1 MKIYTK
7 KGDHGQT
14 SLLNERVSK
23 TDLRIEIN
31 GQIDELLVELAM
43 FIEAIKEKGEDNI
56 YLQLKAIY
64 RDLFKL
70 MSIIADK
77 QKVLNLSIND
87 TDITKLEQ
95 TIDSLSEHLPP
106 LNSFIYYMGTKEA
119 MVCQK
124 IRAKV
129 RSVERLMVH
138 LFETD
143 ELDERILM
151 YLNRL
156 SDYFYTLGR
165 YLNVLSGYEEEK
177 LIL

>member
-43 FIEAIKEKGEDNI
+43 FIETIKEKGEDNI

-129 RSVERLMVH
+129 RGVERLMVH

>member
-106 LNSFIYYMGTKEA
+106 LNNFIYYMGTKEA

-129 RSVERLMVH
+129 RGVERLMVH

>member
-43 FIEAIKEKGEDNI
+43 FIETVKEKGEDNI

-129 RSVERLMVH
+129 RGVERLMVH

>member
-129 RSVERLMVH
+129 RGVERLMVH

-165 YLNVLSGYEEEK
+165 YLNVLNGYEEEK

>member
-95 TIDSLSEHLPP
+95 TIDSLSAHLPP

-129 RSVERLMVH
+129 RGVERLMVH

>member
-95 TIDSLSEHLPP
+95 IIDSLSEHLPP

-124 IRAKV
+124 IRAKA
-129 RSVERLMVH
+129 RGVERLMVH

>member
-7 KGDHGQT
+7 KGDRGQT
-14 SLLNERVSK
+14 SLISERVSK

-43 FIEAIKEKGEDNI
+43 FIENIKDKGEEGF
-56 YLQLKAIY
+56 YLQLKDIY

-77 QKVLNLSIND
+77 QKVLNLSFGD
-87 TDITKLEQ
+87 YDITKLEQ
-95 TIDSLSEHLPP
+95 TIDVLSEHLSP
-106 LNSFIYYMGTKEA
+106 LKNFIYYTGTKEA
-119 MVCQK
+119 MLSQHL
-124 IRAKV
+124 RAKV
-129 RSVERLMVH
+129 RSVERLVVH
-138 LFETD
+138 LFETEEID
-143 ELDERILM
+143 EHLLM

-165 YLNVLSGYEEEK
+165 YLNKTSSFEEE
-177 LIL
+177 ILSL

>member
-56 YLQLKAIY
+56 YLQLKVIY

-129 RSVERLMVH
+129 RGVERLMVH